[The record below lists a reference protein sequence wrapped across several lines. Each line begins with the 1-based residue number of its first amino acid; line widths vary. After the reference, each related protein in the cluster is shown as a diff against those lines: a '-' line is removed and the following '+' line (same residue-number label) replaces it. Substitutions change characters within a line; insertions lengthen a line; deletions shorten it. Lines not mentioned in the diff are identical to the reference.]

1 LGSGNRDLP
10 GYVVMITGSVA
21 GAGNS
26 LWGSGFLPTLHQ
38 GVEFR
43 SQGEPVL
50 FLSNPKGITPQGRR
64 DIVDGINFLN
74 KTALADVGD
83 PEIATRIAQ
92 YELAYRMQSSVPGLM
107 EIKRE
112 SSATLEAY
120 GAKLGA
126 TSLANNCL
134 LARRLVEKGVR
145 FVQLFDQ
152 GWDHHSGIFASI
164 PKKARQLDRPVAALI
179 GDLRERGLLDE
190 TLIVIGA
197 EFGRTPM
204 LQGKSNGGAANNVG
218 RDHHKE
224 AYSMIF
230 AGGGVKGGISHG
242 RTDELGYLPVEN
254 PVHIHDLNAT
264 ILHLLGLNH
273 EQLTYKVQGRHFRL
287 TDVHGEV
294 VKGILA

>member
-1 LGSGNRDLP
+1 MD
-10 GYVVMITGSVA
+10 
-21 GAGNS
+21 
-26 LWGSGFLPTLHQ
+26 
-38 GVEFR
+38 
-43 SQGEPVL
+43 
-50 FLSNPKGITPQGRR
+50 
-64 DIVDGINFLN
+64 
-74 KTALADVGD
+74 
-83 PEIATRIAQ
+83 
-92 YELAYRMQSSVPGLM
+92 
-107 EIKRE
+107 IKRE
-112 SSATLEAY
+112 TSETLEAY

-204 LQGKSNGGAANNVG
+204 LQSKSNGGAANNVG

-224 AYSMIF
+224 AYSMIL

-242 RTDELGYLPVEN
+242 RTDEFGYRPVEN